1 MNEQHDFEQ
10 ELRVHLTTRA
20 DRTVL
25 DGQLDAVV
33 ARTAS
38 VRQRPGWLAGLRSTV
53 MSTTSVLAR
62 PTVPRLAWALVLL
75 GLLIVL
81 TVGALIVGGG
91 PPPPPPFNGM
101 IAFGRVDPAQGDT
114 VPYVINPD
122 GTHERRLRT
131 EVHEGVFWSPNADQV
146 GFTDGL
152 INADGTGFQAFPSMD
167 GPLFLPC
174 WDWSPDGNRCLAEGW
189 NDTDP
194 SQDGLYLL
202 SASDRT
208 NPVQLTHQRDVPG
221 VFSED
226 GSLVAFNRDD
236 HLWVIGVDG
245 RGEHQVGSLVIS
257 NNVDFAP
264 DSRSILVTSHET
276 LYRVDVATGVPTP
289 IRMQAE
295 PSSRIWGGSFSPD
308 GTRIVFRRPQGDN
321 DDNADL
327 FTMRVD
333 GTEVF
338 RLTDTPVDERFMDWG
353 THPLDR

>member
-1 MNEQHDFEQ
+1 M
-10 ELRVHLTTRA
+10 TTT
-20 DRTVL
+20 TVL
-25 DGQLDAVV
+25 
-33 ARTAS
+33 T
-38 VRQRPGWLAGLRSTV
+38 RPAI
-53 MSTTSVLAR
+53 
-62 PTVPRLAWALVLL
+62 PRLAWALVLL

-131 EVHEGVFWSPNADQV
+131 EVHEGVFWSPNGDQV

-152 INADGTGFQAFPSMD
+152 INADGTGFRAFPSMD

-221 VFSED
+221 VFSRD

-236 HLWVIGVDG
+236 HLWVIRVDG
-245 RGEHQVGSLVIS
+245 TGEHQVGNLKIGGALS
-257 NNVDFAP
+257 FEP
-264 DSRSILVTSHET
+264 DDRSILVTSNEA
-276 LYRVDVATGVPTP
+276 LYRVDVSTGISTP
-289 IRMQAE
+289 IRIEGQ
-295 PSSRIWGGSFSPD
+295 PGTRIWGGIFSPD
-308 GTRIVFRRPQGDN
+308 GSRILLRLPQGDV
-321 DDNADL
+321 ADL

-333 GTEVF
+333 GTELF
-338 RLTDTPVDERFMDWG
+338 RLTTTPVDERFIDWG
-353 THPLDR
+353 PHPLDE